1 MATLSTS
8 LEVVKPGEEQHQSE
22 CHERPEG
29 EPMENIV
36 QKTKERLKEYEKRHQ
51 EILTAAMRLFNA
63 NGYAATTT
71 ASIAREAGVTE
82 KTMYRHFENK
92 QVLFSQCI
100 ASITRDLDELWQ
112 IALEKNRDD
121 SLAYLKAVSSS
132 FADFVINNPDR
143 SKFLVH
149 LYTYRQIPELDE
161 GFRKDVEQRIDTIEK
176 VIRSLQENGS
186 VKTGIHPRVLA
197 GVFVGSYFTTVFL
210 NEFLGPDLLSAETAV
225 DLTKNLLRSE

>member
-1 MATLSTS
+1 LVTIATCSDPVNGPTKRFEL
-8 LEVVKPGEEQHQSE
+8 PFRDPP
-22 CHERPEG
+22 EREA
-29 EPMENIV
+29 MDNIV
-36 QKTKERLKEYEKRHQ
+36 KKTEERLKEYEKRHQ
-51 EILTAAMRLFNA
+51 AILTAAMRLFNA
-63 NGYAATTT
+63 NGYVATTT

-82 KTMYRHFENK
+82 KTMYKHFENK
-92 QVLFSQCI
+92 EALFSQCI
-100 ASITRDLDELWQ
+100 DSITRNLADLWKTAFENH
-112 IALEKNRDD
+112 KDD
-121 SLAYLKAVSSS
+121 NLAYLTAISRS